1 MAAPMKRLKNCDEYI
16 TERTHV
22 GIWKRSNEYLQT
34 GGTRH
39 SQLNYASRFTDHV
52 LGILFTMNIPI
63 RALIFDFDGLILDTE
78 TPEVKV
84 WKRIYAEY
92 GFPYPQDLWSQN
104 IGRWPHDSGFDP
116 ARHLHELTRGAM
128 EAEAFQARHRKDSD
142 LLIEREPMAEGV
154 EDYLTDAQRL
164 GLKLGIA
171 SSSSRGWV
179 EAHLTRLG
187 LLTRFDCIVTSDLV
201 GLHRTKPNPDLYL
214 KALEVL
220 GITAKQAVA
229 FEDSPHGILA
239 ARAAGIFAVAV
250 PNPSTAQLD
259 LSQAN
264 LAIRSLA
271 AEIGRAHV

>member
-1 MAAPMKRLKNCDEYI
+1 
-16 TERTHV
+16 
-22 GIWKRSNEYLQT
+22 
-34 GGTRH
+34 
-39 SQLNYASRFTDHV
+39 
-52 LGILFTMNIPI
+52 MNIYI
-63 RALIFDFDGLILDTE
+63 RALLFDFDGLILDTE
-78 TPEVKV
+78 TPEVNV

-104 IGRWPHDSGFDP
+104 IGRWPYDSGFEP
-116 ARHLHELTRGAM
+116 AEHLRKLVQYPLDGDVLRG
-128 EAEAFQARHRKDSD
+128 RHRSESD
-142 LLIEREPMAEGV
+142 VLIGHEPVAAGV
-154 EDYLTDAQRL
+154 NEYLTAARRL

-179 EAHLTRLG
+179 EGHLTRLG
-187 LLTRFDCIVTSDLV
+187 LLTRFDCIITSDMV

-250 PNPSTAQLD
+250 PNPSTARLD

-264 LAIRSLA
+264 LRLTSLA
-271 AEIGRAHV
+271 AVPLEELLQRVSQRTGD